1 MISNKHIPQY
11 PNFAAQLPETG
22 NGVTETGKWGA
33 EMNVFYHIAH
43 IEVFT

>member
-1 MISNKHIPQY
+1 MIFNKHIPEY

-22 NGVTETGKWGA
+22 NGVPETGKCRV